1 MNLKKLYQTVNYI
14 LAKYKYRLN
23 YTKLIKLLYIADRIC
38 LEKYNFAISGD
49 KYCSMPQGLVLSN
62 LYEFINRQNNIEFN
76 SLFIKNGYDLIS
88 IPEKKYPFDEL
99 CEAELEILDEVDKKY
114 HNFTWQELVDDVVHK
129 FPEWDK
135 RAQIQNTSIDLQK
148 YVLLEKL
155 GKTKK
160 EIEEILK
167 DEESSQ
173 QIENS
178 FKEKGLL

>member
-14 LAKYKYRLN
+14 LAKYNYRLN

-38 LEKYNFAISGD
+38 LEKYDFAISGD

-88 IPEKKYPFDEL
+88 VPEDKYPFDEL
-99 CEAELEILDEVDKKY
+99 CEAEIEILDEVDKKY
-114 HNFTWQELVDDVVHK
+114 HDFTWQKLVDDVVHK